1 MHGWVVLFLW
11 RLTLP
16 VLVFCLVGLC
26 ISKWELYTTVA
37 ISNLQRILLNIF
49 TTDFGLLYGKLN
61 CSQWLTFNS
70 IINIVIIVSVLE
82 VEVVCTLGDILYA
95 V

>member
-37 ISNLQRILLNIF
+37 ISNIQRILLNIYDGF
-49 TTDFGLLYGKLN
+49 RSSLWEIEL
-61 CSQWLTFNS
+61 Q
-70 IINIVIIVSVLE
+70 SVA
-82 VEVVCTLGDILYA
+82 DI
-95 V
+95 